1 MKIQTNYNNIYN
13 HPKNPYN
20 STNSRVNNDVTFNG
34 IRLDKIISSRAQNEY
49 LKGVAIRYSGMI
61 EQNKNAVLDILQ
73 NTPPSKVEFFKTLAR
88 KYNARNFELPLEQR
102 EDSSRIFELL
112 KLVKKPKDYHYRALE
127 NIDASMEYFKKLF
140 SASYNNNSTGFLLT
154 FKRSMPGNYKIH
166 FLNIFESPNSK
177 EYVKNFDDYRDYFI
191 LNYKNDNAVAELDK
205 AIADK
210 TYDKSL
216 YKVRLVTRGYFDH
229 APLIY
234 NRAEHEKLMHKYYSP
249 ESYSVLKT
257 FLKKYVLNI
266 KNLPKS
272 SYEDIMHI
280 YMTSNKSN
288 AKFRESLMKSFKHS
302 AEDFYNSNF
311 DEKELSA
318 MRELFYMADND
329 KHVKKFVTKL
339 MKRGLDLEKIKEIND
354 ILSVAP
360 AKKLNIFFDNFAQIY
375 LYSSGK
381 KLYEALQSELE
392 NPFYAR
398 KVINERYKNS
408 YYKPSSNMGP
418 VEMSKAYIKNG
429 FNMLRDKVTPTKDYE
444 LVSETPES
452 MQDVILKPIGA
463 KAEKNINLNTTSI
476 PREKSLAPIVS
487 PIILERTLNNINNNL
502 YSPVKLP
509 KIDKL
514 LRHEPQI
521 NYAGAVKAEKQSDIA
536 PSRTLALVSEPI
548 ILEKTLANINAQ
560 ENLLR
565 SLPLK
570 KSFRELREARKLQVI
585 SDVNN
590 IIEKKLGAKTLDK
603 QKAQYDKQATKI
615 RLSLLPEIFE
625 SIKSSRKL
633 ERDLG
638 VKTPTIANKD
648 AIKLYERINGNNRKL
663 IRYMLLKTKSK
674 TDDTKLFTVKD
685 ILRVLDK
692 AEEEIPIYKSI
703 DSAYKPRTY
712 YNEIF
717 DKYVDQYGKV
727 SRRKKK

>member
-13 HPKNPYN
+13 YPKYQYN
-20 STNSRVNNDVTFNG
+20 RANIVTGSNVNFEG
-34 IRLDKIISSRAQNEY
+34 IRLDKIIQTKAQNEY
-49 LKGVAIRYSGMI
+49 LKSVAIRYSAMI
-61 EQNKNAVLDILQ
+61 NQNKDVVLDILR
-73 NTPPSKVEFFKTLAR
+73 NTSSSKVDFFKTLAK

-102 EDSSRIFELL
+102 EDSSQIFELL
-112 KLVKKPKDYHYRALE
+112 KLVKKPKDYHYMALE

-140 SASYNNNSTGFLLT
+140 SASNNKMPSEFIFT
-154 FKRSMPGNYKIH
+154 FKRSMPGNYKTH
-166 FLNIFESPNSK
+166 FLNIFKSPHSK
-177 EYVKNFDDYRDYFI
+177 EYIKKYDDYRDYFI

-205 AIADK
+205 MVENK

-216 YKVRLVTRGYFDH
+216 YKVRLLTKGYFDH
-229 APLIY
+229 TSLSFDK
-234 NRAEHEKLMHKYYSP
+234 AEHEKLMHKYYSP

-266 KNLPKS
+266 ENIPKS

-288 AKFRESLMKSFKHS
+288 AAFRENLMRTFKHS
-302 AEDFYNSNF
+302 AEDFYNNNF
-311 DEKELSA
+311 DPKELSA
-318 MRELFYMADND
+318 LKELFYMADND
-329 KHVKKFVTKL
+329 KHVKKFITKL
-339 MKRGLDLEKIKEIND
+339 TKRGLNINKIQEITD
-354 ILSVAP
+354 ILAVAP
-360 AKKLNIFFDNFAQIY
+360 AKKLNIFFDNFVQIY
-375 LYSSGK
+375 SYSKGSQLYK
-381 KLYEALQSELE
+381 ALQTELE

-398 KVINERYKNS
+398 KVIKERYKHS

-418 VEMSKAYIKNG
+418 VGVSKAYIRNG
-429 FNMLRDKVTPTKDYE
+429 FNILRDKVTPTKDYE
-444 LVSETPES
+444 LISEAPES
-452 MQDVILKPIGA
+452 MQDVILKPIGV
-463 KAEKNINLNTTSI
+463 KAEQNLNTTSI
-476 PREKSLAPIVS
+476 PREKSLTPIVS

-502 YSPVKLP
+502 YRPVELP
-509 KIDKL
+509 KFDKL
-514 LRHEPQI
+514 LRPEPQI
-521 NYAGAVKAEKQSDIA
+521 NHVDLVKAEKQSHIA
-536 PSRTLALVSEPI
+536 PNKALTLVREPI

-560 ENLLR
+560 EKLSKNL
-565 SLPLK
+565 PIK
-570 KSFRELREARKLQVI
+570 KSFKELREARKLQVI

-590 IIEKKLGAKTLDK
+590 IIEKKLGTKTLDK

-633 ERDLG
+633 ERELG
-638 VKTPTIANKD
+638 VKTPSIANKD

-663 IRYMLLKTKSK
+663 VRYMLLKTKSK
-674 TDDTKLFTVKD
+674 TDDTRLFTIKD

-692 AEEEIPIYKSI
+692 AEEEIPVYKSI
-703 DSAYKPRTY
+703 DPAYKPRAY